1 MRPSARTGGENSV
14 TNRTMSAVRS
24 IGTAPLKFDLP
35 VVGYMDHFA
44 LYNRIIRSATHRLVE
59 LALPAQSW

>member
-1 MRPSARTGGENSV
+1 
-14 TNRTMSAVRS
+14 MSAVCS